1 MLHLGGLV
9 KHFGPKGHGMSET
22 TVTETTTTA
31 PDEPEVV
38 DTGDTIV
45 VAGGTGDS
53 ELAMTVGRLEAE
65 NAELR
70 AAVENLQAAQV
81 ITEAVAETALDAALS
96 EPEPV
101 VEVVEPEPEPEPE
114 REDEPPSGLHPFHK
128 PWSQLKGN

>member
-1 MLHLGGLV
+1 
-9 KHFGPKGHGMSET
+9 MSET
-22 TVTETTTTA
+22 TVTETVTTE

-45 VAGGTGDS
+45 VAGPGGDS

-65 NAELR
+65 NAE
-70 AAVENLQAAQV
+70 QARRIAELEASQV
-81 ITEAVAETALDAALS
+81 VTEAVAETALDVALS

-101 VEVVEPEPEPEPE
+101 IVEEPEPEPEPPK
-114 REDEPPSGLHPFHK
+114 EDEPPSGLHPFHK